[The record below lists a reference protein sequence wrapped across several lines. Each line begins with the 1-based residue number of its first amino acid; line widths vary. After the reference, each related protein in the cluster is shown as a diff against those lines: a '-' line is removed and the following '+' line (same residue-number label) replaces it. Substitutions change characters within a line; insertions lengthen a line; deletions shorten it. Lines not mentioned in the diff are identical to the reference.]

1 MKIEFA
7 DCHKMFQAH
16 WDCSNIEHF
25 PFPSSTILGPKVN
38 SCCLGYEAFTD
49 WCLFVGQFNLT
60 WLSCFNLFSSFPL
73 CCVGFSH
80 SFFAACWRGEA
91 PEQTKSK
98 RLFVPPG
105 IRKHTWTLSFL
116 CLPTSYIHPA
126 RAWVWLQHS
135 TMLHLCAPAHTP
147 EYHNGAPW
155 TSPSNWHPVASVSLL
170 YSLYVT
176 SSSAQSISLSLF
188 SLHLSNWW
196 PHPAPTLM
204 WLHQAAA
211 AFKATEQVRLLCL
224 GHPGE
229 TDVVHNFNKFPLSNV
244 SSQALHLKNPHLW
257 ICGQYQLNKCPLVVW
272 EIKVFGLFKATIKSQ
287 QGRQRID
294 KERMSLPLSL
304 HLLSLSHVSHV
315 FFLIIISFFNK

>member
-38 SCCLGYEAFTD
+38 SCCLVYEAFTD

-170 YSLYVT
+170 YSLCHFLISTVHFSLSFLPPSLKLVTSPSTHINVT
-176 SSSAQSISLSLF
+176 SSGRSCIQ
-188 SLHLSNWW
+188 
-196 PHPAPTLM
+196 
-204 WLHQAAA
+204 
-211 AFKATEQVRLLCL
+211 
-224 GHPGE
+224 GHRASTFAVSGTPGR
-229 TDVVHNFNKFPLSNV
+229 D
-244 SSQALHLKNPHLW
+244 W
-257 ICGQYQLNKCPLVVW
+257 CG
-272 EIKVFGLFKATIKSQ
+272 S
-287 QGRQRID
+287 
-294 KERMSLPLSL
+294 
-304 HLLSLSHVSHV
+304 
-315 FFLIIISFFNK
+315 